1 MTATR
6 IIYYLLV
13 LLCISISL
21 YLTYFGFL
29 RTFQGLTMAFTA
41 VIGLMLLGADLL
53 IQRNRERGEPWMA
66 AFFLFLLAATFS
78 SASNFNYL
86 YSNFMTRDVL
96 ASTLREQYKVFSDDL
111 ISTRTELGNIS
122 DVVNEL
128 DRRTQVEG
136 LLNEVWL
143 QMTDSN
149 RPGCSTRCVQIMDQ
163 INGILGVQITE
174 LSRPR
179 SNATQAE
186 FSNFFNNYKSLIEG
200 ALDSIS
206 AATPYQ
212 TVVALQNEI
221 TSRLNYYGAADDAIN
236 AGANLDILANLSTE
250 SQDFQRRANALLPQD
265 QEVEHEFID
274 PTLGRL
280 GEIVYTLR
288 NGFVEIPN
296 LAATIM
302 SFILSILVDFVPVIF
317 AFVAFRQ
324 GESTFPEQSSNEELD
339 FLN

>member
-6 IIYYLLV
+6 VIYYALV
-13 LLCISISL
+13 FLCIAISL

-29 RTFQGLTMAFTA
+29 RTFQELTLAFTA
-41 VIGLMLLGADLL
+41 VIGLMLFGADYL
-53 IQRNRERGEPWMA
+53 IQRNRERGEPWGA
-66 AFFLFLLAATFS
+66 AFLLFLLAATFS
-78 SASNFNYL
+78 SASNFNFL
-86 YSNFMTRDVL
+86 YTNFMTRDVL

-111 ISTRTELGNIS
+111 ISTRTELGKIE
-122 DVVNEL
+122 DVVDEL
-128 DRRTQVEG
+128 DRRTKVDG

-143 QMTDSN
+143 QMTDDN
-149 RPGCSTRCVQIMDQ
+149 RPGCRTLCVQVMDK
-163 INGILGVQITE
+163 INGVLGTSITE
-174 LSRPR
+174 LSRPGP
-179 SNATQAE
+179 NATKSQ
-186 FSNFFNNYKSLIEG
+186 FSDFFDNYKSLVNG
-200 ALDSIS
+200 ALDSTS

-212 TVVALQNEI
+212 TVAALQNEI
-221 TSRLNYYGAADDAIN
+221 TSRLKYYGAADDAIN
-236 AGANLDILANLSTE
+236 AGANLSVLANLSTE
-250 SQDFQRRANALLPQD
+250 SRDFERRANTLLPEGQKV
-265 QEVEHEFID
+265 QHTYID

-296 LAATIM
+296 PAATIM

-324 GESTFPEQSSNEELD
+324 GESSFPEPSSDDDLD